1 MNSIKH
7 LKRSVLFFLS
17 LIMFISCS
25 NEIYFNYSENSFD
38 RLFVQEQ
45 IGIGQTNFFLWGNG
59 GAGEI
64 SLPEDSNSIK
74 ITGTGYYINCLG
86 FERNDANKYFNM
98 EDVKYLSFKI
108 RGNIPLQR
116 ILSYVTTS
124 AGDAGKSK
132 RLYDFAEIPDTY
144 SEENFVSV
152 FIDLT
157 DVPQECLKTVIKP
170 FVFFVDNQG
179 ASDGEDQYS
188 AGQWVEIY
196 GIDFL
201 DENRNHVKIDYRA
214 PESTG
219 SLSDVINRLNL
230 DGVDIQSWENTC
242 SIEILKTGLRIH
254 SLGSTWFGGAIA
266 TTSGTYADF
275 SKVSSISFKI
285 RGNMKPEEVAV
296 GFSALGYNGT
306 TVLSTLNPDASFD
319 EENYASYSLEIPE
332 TLTQLKR
339 LHVSQILC
347 FNQGSSYSGAGKWIE
362 IKDVSYLDEND
373 NPVKINNS
381 KLEEVSGSW
390 DVLFADIDAEKT
402 RIDLQ
407 VWTDWSGNADLT
419 LTEEGLRVIPTGRWA
434 GGGVVNYE
442 ANLGETYYKAF
453 DFSNIIRMEY
463 EIKGDIDPRYLR
475 IYVMRNSY
483 MGSDGNNV
491 GEASTPSGTLYDI
504 GVSEI
509 KEDEWT
515 TVSFDIPDEMSE
527 VNDPFT
533 FVTVNGDGDDTSG
546 WAGRYF
552 IIRNITYYDAEGNS
566 VELKYVK

>member
-1 MNSIKH
+1 M
-7 LKRSVLFFLS
+7 
-17 LIMFISCS
+17 
-25 NEIYFNYSENSFD
+25 
-38 RLFVQEQ
+38 
-45 IGIGQTNFFLWGNG
+45 
-59 GAGEI
+59 
-64 SLPEDSNSIK
+64 
-74 ITGTGYYINCLG
+74 
-86 FERNDANKYFNM
+86 
-98 EDVKYLSFKI
+98 
-108 RGNIPLQR
+108 
-116 ILSYVTTS
+116 
-124 AGDAGKSK
+124 
-132 RLYDFAEIPDTY
+132 
-144 SEENFVSV
+144 
-152 FIDLT
+152 
-157 DVPQECLKTVIKP
+157 
-170 FVFFVDNQG
+170 
-179 ASDGEDQYS
+179 
-188 AGQWVEIY
+188 
-196 GIDFL
+196 
-201 DENRNHVKIDYRA
+201 KIDYRA

-339 LHVSQILC
+339 LHVFQILC